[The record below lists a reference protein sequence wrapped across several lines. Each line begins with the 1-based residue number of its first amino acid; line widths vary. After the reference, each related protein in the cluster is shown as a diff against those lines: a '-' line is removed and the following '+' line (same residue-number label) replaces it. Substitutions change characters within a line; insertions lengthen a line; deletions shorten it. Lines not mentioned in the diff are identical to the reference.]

1 MLSYHFL
8 PIPHPARGVLLE
20 AGSLP
25 ASSASLTDRPPE
37 TQAQPGPLPSPTPRG
52 SRAMG
57 WVDARTVGST
67 SFHQILAGC
76 TRCPPSAP
84 RAAGRATGPVCLRA
98 LRFQFVLSPRG
109 GISPALP
116 AHRRRSEGFRCF
128 PKGDEAARQAPPGP
142 ARPPPVSAPGTS
154 RCLCPARP
162 SPSSPLFPAPLP
174 CPLCATL
181 HPPLFYVDNSCP
193 FFSTRIPCPLSGEAC
208 HS

>member
-67 SFHQILAGC
+67 SLHQILAGC

-98 LRFQFVLSPRG
+98 LRFQFALSPRG

-116 AHRRRSEGFRCF
+116 ARRRRSEGFRCF

-142 ARPPPVSAPGTS
+142 HPSQPQAHPGASARPGPVLPA
-154 RCLCPARP
+154 LCSQRP
-162 SPSSPLFPAPLP
+162 SPARCVLLS
-174 CPLCATL
+174 TL
-181 HPPLFYVDNSCP
+181 LYFM
-193 FFSTRIPCPLSGEAC
+193 
-208 HS
+208 